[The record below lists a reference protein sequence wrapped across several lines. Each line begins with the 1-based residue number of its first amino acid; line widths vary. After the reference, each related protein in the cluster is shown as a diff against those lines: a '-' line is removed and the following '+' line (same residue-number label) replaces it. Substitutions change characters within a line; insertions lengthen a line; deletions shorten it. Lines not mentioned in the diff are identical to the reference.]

1 MSDFNLKRDLKR
13 GFNKFLAVLSVLLL
27 FVVFALAIIVP
38 IYYFSQRS
46 IKWYTIFTLGLA
58 AVLLLSA
65 LFRRLLTISARYRGT
80 MPVILH
86 VIFKFIFPMALVLYS
101 IIYEAF
107 FFNFFLNQ
115 YRSLALAIIVVS
127 LATVVLIA
135 KLAIFHRIY
144 AYTVK
149 KYLLKHEIK
158 S

>member
-13 GFNKFLAVLSVLLL
+13 GFNKFLAVLSVLVL

-38 IYYFSQRS
+38 IYYFSQYS
-46 IKWYTIFTLGLA
+46 IRWYTIATLGLA
-58 AVLLLSA
+58 ALLLA
-65 LFRRLLTISARYRGT
+65 YVLARKVYTISCKYRGLL
-80 MPVILH
+80 PLVLH
-86 VIFKFIFPMALVLYS
+86 IIFKFFLPLGLALYS
-101 IIYEAF
+101 VIYEAF

-115 YRSLALAIIVVS
+115 YRSMALAVIVVT

-135 KLAIFHRIY
+135 KLAIIHRIY

-149 KYLLKHEIK
+149 RYLLKHEIK